1 MRSLFQI
8 VYRSTA
14 TKSFSRADLIEM
26 LKGSVQRNTRAG
38 ITGLL
43 LYKDG
48 DFMQALEGEEEV
60 VIKLFSKLSR
70 DPRHYRVIP
79 VIHEPIKQRNFP
91 NSAMAFH
98 DLDTAELRKLPA
110 YSEFLNTPLNGD
122 LHAPDITKCQR
133 LLLLFKEDST
143 KSQRDYC
150 HPSSVFASLRR
161 NNGSGV

>member
-1 MRSLFQI
+1 MFQI

-14 TKSFSRADLIEM
+14 TKSFSKAELIKM
-26 LKGSVQRNTRAG
+26 LKASVQRNTRAG

-60 VIKLFSKLSR
+60 VIRLFSKISR
-70 DPRHYRVIP
+70 DPRHHRVIP

-91 NSAMAFH
+91 NSAMAFR
-98 DLDTAELRKLPA
+98 DLDTAELRNLPA

-122 LHAPDITKCQR
+122 LHAPDITQCQR

-143 KSQRDYC
+143 KSQGNYC
-150 HPSSVFASLRR
+150 HPSSVFALLRH
-161 NNGSGV
+161 NKHNKGSGV